1 MAEAPAPAT
10 RPLKVVGVASFMNVA
25 GAQEALVRVARRLRA
40 RGHETEVVFLYEEAP
55 AFAGEPHVSVLT
67 QKPKLSPAEYVSTFL
82 KLRRWLIAARPD
94 AVLGFL
100 PLGAVFGALAAWSAG
115 VKVRI
120 ASQRAPGPTFG
131 RAMRLLDRL
140 WGTLGV
146 YTRIVCVSDAV
157 LHSFDDYPKAYRD
170 KLSVV
175 HNGIEW
181 TPSPLSREEAR
192 ARFGLPQDALVLLAL
207 GRMKTQKNYLYLLE
221 RVAETPGV
229 LLVVGGDGELRPQ
242 VEAKIAE
249 LGISDR
255 VRLLGNVEREG
266 VNALYAAS
274 DVFVMSSLYEGQS
287 NAVLEAMNAGLPM
300 VVSDIPMNR
309 ETPVDAEGS
318 ETGVLAPL
326 DRPDVWLAGLARLR
340 DDAAER
346 ARLGAAA
353 QALVQRRF
361 SLDAMIDGF
370 ERAILADLER
380 TR

>member
-1 MAEAPAPAT
+1 
-10 RPLKVVGVASFMNVA
+10 
-25 GAQEALVRVARRLRA
+25 
-40 RGHETEVVFLYEEAP
+40 
-55 AFAGEPHVSVLT
+55 
-67 QKPKLSPAEYVSTFL
+67 
-82 KLRRWLIAARPD
+82 
-94 AVLGFL
+94 
-100 PLGAVFGALAAWSAG
+100 
-115 VKVRI
+115 
-120 ASQRAPGPTFG
+120 
-131 RAMRLLDRL
+131 MRLLDRL

-309 ETPVDAEGS
+309 ETLVDAEGS